1 VLIFLTKLHFPIVG
15 FDYANAYVKLILLN
29 ISQALDDP
37 NLQPKLEIDLN
48 ALRHPKKAQLDQYN
62 AAKYISKPIVPS
74 CADHLMKIMDCD
86 FQAIIQSYRLNPYK
100 ELEDK
105 DQHKIA
111 DCVLKSIMNIDPN
124 YM

>member
-15 FDYANAYVKLILLN
+15 FEFDYANAYVKLILLN

-48 ALRHPKKAQLDQYN
+48 ALRHPKKAQLDIYN
-62 AAKYISKPIVPS
+62 AAKNISKPIVPS

-86 FQAIIQSYRLNPYK
+86 FQAIIQS
-100 ELEDK
+100 
-105 DQHKIA
+105 
-111 DCVLKSIMNIDPN
+111 V
-124 YM
+124 